1 MRIEDIFIPGIK
13 VIYPRVFED
22 SRGYFYESYNKQSFI
37 DAGITEEFVQSN
49 QSLSE
54 KGVLRGLHFQI
65 PPFAQSKLVRVIQGS
80 VLDVAVDI
88 RVNSP
93 TYGKHFSI
101 ELNASNKTMLY
112 IPVGFAH
119 GFLTLENNT
128 LFSYK
133 CGGFYNKSAESGLMW
148 NDPDINIEWNI
159 ENPIL
164 SDKDTQ
170 NSLLNKFESP
180 FKFST

>member
-1 MRIEDIFIPGIK
+1 MRIEDIFIPGVK

-22 SRGYFYESYNKQSFI
+22 SRGYFYEFYNKQSFI

-49 QSLSE
+49 QSLSQ
-54 KGVLRGLHFQI
+54 KGVLRGLHFQL
-65 PPFAQSKLVRVIQGS
+65 PPHAQSKLVRVIQGS

-88 RVNSP
+88 RVGSP
-93 TYGKHFSI
+93 TYGKHFTI

-119 GFLTLENNT
+119 GFLTLEDNT

-133 CGGFYNKSAESGLMW
+133 CGNFYNKESESGLMW
-148 NDPDINIEWNI
+148 NDPQIGIDWNI

-164 SDKDTQ
+164 SEKDMY
-170 NSLLNKFESP
+170 NALLNDFKSP
-180 FKFST
+180 FKFSS